1 MNNTITRLAGISQKE
16 SRIIAG
22 LMSGT
27 SLDGLDIAF
36 CKVSGHG
43 ENTKV
48 ELIYFTTIA
57 YDDETRSLIR
67 QVFAKK
73 NISSAHL
80 CRLNAYLG
88 KFHGQMVVQTLPKAG
103 LRAEDVDLIASHGQ
117 TIFHYPIGSA
127 WYPYSS
133 TFQIGDGDHIARQTG
148 IITISDFRQKHVAA
162 GGEGAPLALYGER
175 LLLRHENENR
185 ILLNLG
191 GIGNITFLP
200 SKQSILPCFTTDTGP
215 ANTLIDQYC
224 QKHLNI
230 PFDKNGDLA
239 RKGKINEGLLTAFKK
254 HPFFSFPFPKST
266 GQEDFNIDWVE
277 KILESTGLQKLQP
290 TDVLATLTFLT
301 SDCVVTAVTKSV
313 PAEDNVSLYISGG
326 GCHNIYLTSLIAQN
340 LRGMRVQSLTE
351 AGLDPDAKEA
361 ILFAVLAN
369 ETIAGESKNA
379 MVQSAEKFPEV
390 HFGKISL
397 PD

>member
-1 MNNTITRLAGISQKE
+1 MNYSIAKLAEISQKK

-36 CKVSGHG
+36 CNISSHG
-43 ENTKV
+43 ENTRL

-57 YDDETRSLIR
+57 YDEEIRSLIR
-67 QVFAKK
+67 QVFAKTT
-73 NISSAHL
+73 ISSAHL

-88 KFHGQMVVQTLPKAG
+88 RLHGQMVVQTLPKAG
-103 LRAEDVDLIASHGQ
+103 LKADDVDLIASHGQ
-117 TIFHYPIGSA
+117 TIFHYPIGSV
-127 WYPYSS
+127 WHPHSS
-133 TFQIGDGDHIARQTG
+133 TFQIADGDQIAMQTG

-175 LLLRHENENR
+175 LLFRHETENR

-191 GIGNITFLP
+191 GIANITFLP
-200 SKQSILPCFTTDTGP
+200 SKQSKLTCLTSDTGP

-224 QKHLNI
+224 QKYLNI
-230 PFDKNGDLA
+230 PFDKNGEIA
-239 RKGKINEGLLTAFKK
+239 RKGKKNDSLLTELKK
-254 HPFFSFPFPKST
+254 HPFFDISFPKST
-266 GQEDFNIDWVE
+266 GQEDFNLEWVE
-277 KILESTGLQKLQP
+277 EIAETTGHQNLSP
-290 TDVLATLTFLT
+290 ADVIATLTSLT
-301 SDCVVTAVTKSV
+301 ADCVVTAIQQSV
-313 PAEDNVSLYISGG
+313 PSKKNISLYVSGG
-326 GCHNIYLTSLIAQN
+326 GCHNIYLTGLIAQN
-340 LRGMRVQSLTE
+340 LPGIPVQSLSE

-361 ILFAVLAN
+361 VLFAVLAN
-369 ETIAGESKNA
+369 ETIAGERKNKILQA
-379 MVQSAEKFPEV
+379 SEKFPEV